1 MKHFTIA
8 SKLLFAQNAITNA
21 LGSEEIKSAMAAY
34 GYDEA
39 RLQKGDDLYNK
50 ASELQDIQVKEYG
63 DQYSATDALN
73 LAKAV
78 ANKTYMEHLKIA
90 RIALIGDR
98 GAGASL
104 ELDGIRKVTFSG
116 WLKQAKTFYANALG
130 SPDVTTA
137 IGRFGITPEKLEAGR
152 QLVNGVEDKL
162 NNQLMEKGEAQNA
175 TQERDEAFEE
185 LQGWMGDFIAISRIA
200 LDGKSQY
207 LEVLGIVEP
216 S

>member
-1 MKHFTIA
+1 MEHFTIA
-8 SKLLFAQNAITNA
+8 SRLLFAQNAITNA

-50 ASELQDIQVKEYG
+50 ASELQTLQVKEYG
-63 DQYSATDALN
+63 DQYSATDAMN
-73 LAKAV
+73 LARAL
-78 ANKTYMEHLKIA
+78 ANKIYMEHLKIA
-90 RIALIGDR
+90 RIALVGDR

-104 ELDGIRKVTFSG
+104 ELDGLRKVTFSG
-116 WLKQAKTFYANALG
+116 WLQQAKTLYTNALA

-137 IGRFGITPEKLEAGR
+137 LGRFGITQEKLEAGQ
-152 QLVNGVEDKL
+152 QLVDEVEQKL
-162 NNQLMEKGEAQNA
+162 NVQLLEKGEAQNA

-185 LQGWMGDFIAISRIA
+185 LEGWMGDFIAIARIA
-200 LDGKSQY
+200 LADKSQY
-207 LEVLGIVEP
+207 LEVLGIIEP

>member
-1 MKHFTIA
+1 MTKP
-8 SKLLFAQNAITNA
+8 
-21 LGSEEIKSAMAAY
+21 
-34 GYDEA
+34 

-78 ANKTYMEHLKIA
+78 ANKTYIQHLKIA

-116 WLKQAKTFYANALG
+116 WLKQAKNIR
-130 SPDVTTA
+130 S
-137 IGRFGITPEKLEAGR
+137 K
-152 QLVNGVEDKL
+152 
-162 NNQLMEKGEAQNA
+162 
-175 TQERDEAFEE
+175 
-185 LQGWMGDFIAISRIA
+185 
-200 LDGKSQY
+200 
-207 LEVLGIVEP
+207 
-216 S
+216 